1 MNLTREHLPHPLS
14 REKIVKEMI
23 IERNMCY
30 FDTISQ
36 HFIIMDADQQKQHCK

>member
-1 MNLTREHLPHPLS
+1 S

>member
-1 MNLTREHLPHPLS
+1 
-14 REKIVKEMI
+14 
-23 IERNMCY
+23 CY

>member
-1 MNLTREHLPHPLS
+1 M
-14 REKIVKEMI
+14 EMTI
-23 IERNMCY
+23 YRNMCY